1 MISVSLHVVAD
12 SANVS
17 QEGKLNLLGIF
28 QRILASAFPA
38 THPSLALVFTVEA
51 DSGDTASEHTL
62 MVDLVDS
69 DGKRIAKIN
78 GKIKFAE
85 VKGKKATHNQIVNF
99 NGLNFPKPGMY
110 EFKIIIN
117 GEERAFV
124 PLELSEIEK
133 PKQ

>member
-1 MISVSLHVVAD
+1 MISIPLHVVAD

-17 QEGKLNLLGIF
+17 KEGKLNIFGIF
-28 QRILASAFPA
+28 QRILASSFPA
-38 THPSLALVFTVEA
+38 THPSLALVFTIEA
-51 DSGDTASEHTL
+51 DSGDTASEHAL

-69 DGKRIAKIN
+69 DGKRIANIDA
-78 GKIKFAE
+78 KIKFAQ
-85 VKGKKATHNQIVNF
+85 VPGKKANHNQIVLL

-124 PLELSEIEK
+124 PLELSEIET
-133 PKQ
+133 PKK